1 MQLILCKNCFFKRAT
16 STTGDEA
23 HMISLLPFSE
33 ELEPQDIQTWL
44 LLLVIVTIA
53 GVSAITLALPL
64 VHVASS
70 NAAVLPRA
78 TPVVVAGGQCTASPY
93 TIAYLSG
100 SGAKTLPRTVP
111 DDWLKAK
118 MTEQDFANAQACAAS
133 FVDAYQTFDIANTQ
147 TLETCVKMVSV
158 GAKSRFYRQ
167 SGGSPSEKHMS
178 LLWRASA
185 RRYHLSQNALADVPS
200 LIDIR
205 SINGR
210 VLAWMSVPYRATI
223 KTSGREATI
232 NDYFTVL
239 LINYPNSPSMPGM
252 AWQVSDWRGGSA
264 AFAPPKPL

>member
-1 MQLILCKNCFFKRAT
+1 
-16 STTGDEA
+16 
-23 HMISLLPFSE
+23 MISLLPFSE

-44 LLLVIVTIA
+44 LLLVIVAVA
-53 GVSAITLALPL
+53 GLSAITFASPL
-64 VHVASS
+64 VHVATP
-70 NAAVLPRA
+70 NTVVVPRA
-78 TPVVVAGGQCTASPY
+78 TTVAVAGGQCTASPY
-93 TIAYLSG
+93 TMTYQSG
-100 SGAKTLPRTVP
+100 SGAKTLPQAVP

-133 FVDAYQTFDIANTQ
+133 FVDTYQTFDIANTQ
-147 TLETCVKMVSV
+147 TLETCVSMFSV
-158 GAKSRFYRQ
+158 GAKSRFYQQ
-167 SGGSPSEKHMS
+167 SGGSPTEEHMN

-185 RRYHLSQNALADVPS
+185 RRYHLNQRALADVPS

-223 KTSGREATI
+223 KTAGREATI
-232 NDYFTVL
+232 SDYFTVL
-239 LINYPNSPSMPGM
+239 LVNYGDSRSMPGM